1 LFHSILVFKF
11 FGLLY
16 LYRFFRENQ
25 IMNAEF
31 VIGIVED
38 NLLGYVLKPF
48 LITKLENKGFYPI
61 EAQLSELNFSR
72 YEGDL
77 DTVQKRIF
85 HITQEYSENNICKI
99 FGKSKKQ
106 TTKDFFKMLTRDYAQ
121 EKIRPFVEKRHLKI
135 IEELRNTD
143 IELYFKDNYKFIN
156 KSNFVNVH
164 RDFAHTVFNII
175 KEESSTR
182 YFLSIEQNGAAIN
195 LKDKPYYI
203 LSHDPCRIIVED
215 QLYSFDDIDA
225 NKLKPFFVREYI
237 DVPQKMEEK
246 WYRDFALPNI
256 KKYQVNAEGFEI
268 ETPEMEKTAVLSL
281 EYDLK
286 YYPVF
291 CLYFYYGEDK
301 FFANTGQPNIVHL
314 NTENGQYKFV
324 KVERD
329 RNWEEGILQRLKKM
343 GLKNYDNSY
352 FTFEGLE
359 NYKDDEDEYFY
370 KFLSY
375 AQNKLSKLEE
385 SGIKVSQ
392 AGFNKTYTFA
402 EPEIDASVQEE
413 NDWFDIRA
421 NVNIGGFSFPF
432 MKLKR
437 YILDG
442 NREIRLPDGTYALLP
457 QEWFTK
463 YSDLFKFGIADQE
476 KVRLKKHH
484 FKILENS
491 LERINNN
498 YLDRLK
504 KFFDDFQIEKNGNI
518 EIPSQTS
525 SILRSYQAD
534 GYKWMSMLHRYGFG
548 GCLADDMG
556 LGKTLQMLT
565 LLLEVKNT
573 APKQKVSENEVSKA
587 RQLNLFENIDVQ
599 SFKESENQEVT
610 PTNLIVMPT
619 SLVHNWQNEI
629 NEFTPQFS
637 VYKYT
642 GINRTKNISDLYDYD
657 IVLTSYG
664 IVRNDF
670 EQLNQIRFY
679 YVILD
684 ESQHIK
690 NPSSKTYKAVNQL
703 NSECRFVL
711 TGTPIEN
718 SLSDLWA
725 QLNFLNNGL
734 LGNYNF
740 FRNEFIHPIEKQGS
754 EKKKTKLQSIIAPFL
769 LRRTKYQVAKELPE
783 KTEQTIYCE
792 MTEEQKAFYE
802 EEKSKIRNSLIENL
816 EEETGEK
823 PTMRILEGLSVLRQA
838 ANHPVLVSQEY
849 KGDSGKFE
857 ELLEYVQ
864 SIISEE
870 HKVLVFS
877 SYKKHLRLL
886 AEYFDKE
893 SWNYSLLTGETQ
905 NREKVVGEFQ
915 NDPANKIFL
924 IQIKA
929 GGVGL
934 NLTAADY
941 VLILDPWW
949 NPAVEEQAVNRA
961 HRIGQDKNV
970 MVYRF
975 ISAGTVEEKIQKKKK
990 KKARLAE
997 TFVASNETIKNL
1009 SKQQILELFS

>member
-1 LFHSILVFKF
+1 
-11 FGLLY
+11 
-16 LYRFFRENQ
+16 
-25 IMNAEF
+25 MDTEF

-72 YEGDL
+72 YEADL
-77 DTVQKRIF
+77 NTVQKRIF
-85 HITQEYSENNICKI
+85 HISQEYSEKNISKI
-99 FGKSKKQ
+99 FGKNKKQ
-106 TTKDFFKMLTRDYAQ
+106 TAKEFFKKLTREYA
-121 EKIRPFVEKRHLKI
+121 EKQIRPFIERRHVKI
-135 IEELRNTD
+135 IEGLRNAD
-143 IELYFKDNYKFIN
+143 VEVYFKDNYKFIN
-156 KSNFVNVH
+156 KSNFVHVH
-164 RDFAHTVFNII
+164 SDSAQTVFNII

-182 YFLSIEQNGAAIN
+182 YFLSIDQNGSAIH

-203 LSHDPCRIIVED
+203 LSNDPCRIIVED

-225 NKLKPFFVREYI
+225 SKLKPFFVREYI
-237 DVPQKMEEK
+237 DVPKKMEKK
-246 WYRDFALPNI
+246 WYRDFALQNI

-268 ETPEMEKTAVLSL
+268 ETPDLEKIPVLSL

-291 CLYFYYGEDK
+291 CLYFYYGEEK
-301 FFANTGQPNIVHL
+301 FFANTGQSNIVRLH
-314 NTENGQYKFV
+314 TENEQYKFSR
-324 KVERD
+324 VERD
-329 RNWEEGILQRLKKM
+329 RNWEGDIIQRLKKM

-352 FTFEGLE
+352 FTFKGIE
-359 NYKDDEDEYFY
+359 NYEDNKDEYFY
-370 KFLSY
+370 NFLRY
-375 AQNKLSKLEE
+375 AQNMLSQIEDC
-385 SGIKVSQ
+385 GIKVSQ
-392 AGFNKTYTFA
+392 SGFNKTYTFA
-402 EPEIDASVQEE
+402 APEIDAAVQED

-432 MKLKR
+432 IKLKR

-457 QEWFTK
+457 KEWFTK
-463 YSDLFKFGIADQE
+463 YSDLFKFGIADEE
-476 KVRLKKHH
+476 KISLKKHH

-491 LERINNN
+491 LEKINNN
-498 YLDRLK
+498 YLERLK
-504 KFFDDFQIEKNGNI
+504 QFFEDFQLKDTEDIEVPPK
-518 EIPSQTS
+518 TA
-525 SILRSYQAD
+525 SILRSYQKE
-534 GYKWMSMLHRYGFG
+534 GYKWMSMLHQYRFG

-573 APKQKVSENEVSKA
+573 LPKQKIHEKGATKA
-587 RQLNLFENIDVQ
+587 KQLNLFEKMDIQ
-599 SFKESENQEVT
+599 TSEESKSRQVK
-610 PTNLIVMPT
+610 PTNLIIMPT

-642 GINRTKNISDLYDYD
+642 GMNRTKNITDLYDYD

-670 EQLNQIRFY
+670 ERLNQLQFY
-679 YVILD
+679 YIILD

-690 NPSSKTYKAVNQL
+690 NPSSKTYKAVNLL
-703 NSECRFVL
+703 NSSCRFVL

-740 FRNEFIHPIEKQGS
+740 FRNEFIQPIEKQGD
-754 EKKKTKLQSIIAPFL
+754 ERKKIKLQSIIAPFL

-802 EEKSKIRNSLIENL
+802 EEKSKVRNSLIENL
-816 EEETGEK
+816 EEEAGEK
-823 PTMRILEGLSVLRQA
+823 PTMRILEGLSVLRQT
-838 ANHPVLVSQEY
+838 ANHPVLVDNEY

-864 SIISEE
+864 SIISED

-975 ISAGTVEEKIQKKKK
+975 ISVGTVEEKIQKLQG

>member
-1 LFHSILVFKF
+1 
-11 FGLLY
+11 
-16 LYRFFRENQ
+16 
-25 IMNAEF
+25 
-31 VIGIVED
+31 
-38 NLLGYVLKPF
+38 
-48 LITKLENKGFYPI
+48 
-61 EAQLSELNFSR
+61 
-72 YEGDL
+72 
-77 DTVQKRIF
+77 
-85 HITQEYSENNICKI
+85 
-99 FGKSKKQ
+99 
-106 TTKDFFKMLTRDYAQ
+106 
-121 EKIRPFVEKRHLKI
+121 
-135 IEELRNTD
+135 
-143 IELYFKDNYKFIN
+143 
-156 KSNFVNVH
+156 
-164 RDFAHTVFNII
+164 
-175 KEESSTR
+175 
-182 YFLSIEQNGAAIN
+182 
-195 LKDKPYYI
+195 
-203 LSHDPCRIIVED
+203 
-215 QLYSFDDIDA
+215 
-225 NKLKPFFVREYI
+225 
-237 DVPQKMEEK
+237 
-246 WYRDFALPNI
+246 
-256 KKYQVNAEGFEI
+256 
-268 ETPEMEKTAVLSL
+268 
-281 EYDLK
+281 
-286 YYPVF
+286 
-291 CLYFYYGEDK
+291 LYFYYGEDS
-301 FFANTGQPNIVHL
+301 FFANTGQSNIVRLH
-314 NTENGQYKFV
+314 TEKEKYRFSR
-324 KVERD
+324 VERD
-329 RNWEEGILQRLKKM
+329 KNWEDEIIQRLKKL

-352 FTFEGLE
+352 FTFKGLE
-359 NYKDDEDEYFY
+359 NYLDDKNEYFY
-370 KFLSY
+370 HFLGY
-375 AQNKLSKLEE
+375 LQNMHSQIGE
-385 SGIKVSQ
+385 SGISLNQ
-392 AGFNKTYTFA
+392 SGFNKTYTFA
-402 EPEIDASVQEE
+402 EPEIDASVQED

-421 NVNIGGFSFPF
+421 YVNIGSFSFPF

-463 YSDLFKFGIADQE
+463 YSDLFKFGVIEQE
-476 KVRLKKHH
+476 NLRLKNYHY
-484 FKILENS
+484 KILENS
-491 LERINNN
+491 LERINNS
-498 YLDRLK
+498 YLERLK
-504 KFFDDFQIEKNGNI
+504 QFFDDFQLKNTEKIEV
-518 EIPSQTS
+518 PSQTS
-525 SILRSYQAD
+525 SILRSYQTE
-534 GYKWMSMLHRYGFG
+534 GYKWMSMLHQYRFG

-565 LLLEVKNT
+565 LLLEVKNSG
-573 APKQKVSENEVSKA
+573 PKQKISEKKVNKA
-587 RQLNLFENIDVQ
+587 KQLNLFEKIDN
-599 SFKESENQEVT
+599 KANEESESREVT
-610 PTNLIVMPT
+610 PTNLIIMPT

-642 GINRTKNISDLYDYD
+642 GMNRTKNIRDLYDYD

-670 EQLNQIRFY
+670 EQLSQMQFY
-679 YVILD
+679 YIILD

-690 NPSSKTYKAVNQL
+690 NPSSKTYKAVNLL
-703 NSECRFVL
+703 NSRCRFVL

-740 FRNEFIHPIEKQGS
+740 FRNEFIYPIEKQGN
-754 EKKKTKLQSIIAPFL
+754 ETKKTKLLSIISPFL

-792 MTEEQKAFYE
+792 MTEEQKSFYE
-802 EEKSKIRNSLIENL
+802 KEKSKVRNSLIENL
-816 EEETGEK
+816 EEEAGEK
-823 PTMRILEGLSVLRQA
+823 PTMRILEGLSVLRQT

-905 NREKVVGEFQ
+905 NREKVVSEFQ

-975 ISAGTVEEKIQKKKK
+975 ISLGTVEEKIQKLQGKKS
-990 KKARLAE
+990 RLAE
-997 TFVASNETIKNL
+997 TFVTPSEGIKNL

>member
-1 LFHSILVFKF
+1 QS
-11 FGLLY
+11 
-16 LYRFFRENQ
+16 
-25 IMNAEF
+25 
-31 VIGIVED
+31 
-38 NLLGYVLKPF
+38 
-48 LITKLENKGFYPI
+48 
-61 EAQLSELNFSR
+61 
-72 YEGDL
+72 
-77 DTVQKRIF
+77 
-85 HITQEYSENNICKI
+85 
-99 FGKSKKQ
+99 
-106 TTKDFFKMLTRDYAQ
+106 
-121 EKIRPFVEKRHLKI
+121 
-135 IEELRNTD
+135 
-143 IELYFKDNYKFIN
+143 
-156 KSNFVNVH
+156 
-164 RDFAHTVFNII
+164 
-175 KEESSTR
+175 
-182 YFLSIEQNGAAIN
+182 
-195 LKDKPYYI
+195 
-203 LSHDPCRIIVED
+203 
-215 QLYSFDDIDA
+215 
-225 NKLKPFFVREYI
+225 
-237 DVPQKMEEK
+237 
-246 WYRDFALPNI
+246 
-256 KKYQVNAEGFEI
+256 
-268 ETPEMEKTAVLSL
+268 
-281 EYDLK
+281 
-286 YYPVF
+286 
-291 CLYFYYGEDK
+291 
-301 FFANTGQPNIVHL
+301 NIVHL
-314 NTENGQYKFV
+314 NTENGEYRFSKI
-324 KVERD
+324 ERD
-329 RNWEEGILQRLKKM
+329 RSWENEIIQRLKKL

-359 NYKDDEDEYFY
+359 NYKDDKTEYFY
-370 KFLSY
+370 NFLRY
-375 AQNKLSKLEE
+375 AQNMRSQIEE
-385 SGIKVSQ
+385 SGIELNQ
-392 AGFNKTYTFA
+392 DGFNKTYTFA
-402 EPEIDASVQEE
+402 EPEIDASVQED

-421 NVNIGGFSFPF
+421 VVKIGGFSFPF
-432 MKLKR
+432 IKLKR
-437 YILDG
+437 HILEG
-442 NREIRLPDGTYALLP
+442 KREIQLPDGTYALLP
-457 QEWFTK
+457 REWFTK

-476 KVRLKKHH
+476 KISLKKHH

-498 YLDRLK
+498 YLERLK
-504 KFFDDFQIEKNGNI
+504 QFFDDFQLKGNEDIEV
-518 EIPSQTS
+518 PPQTS
-525 SILRSYQAD
+525 SILRSYQAE
-534 GYKWMSMLHRYGFG
+534 GYKWMSMLHRYRFG

-573 APKQKVSENEVSKA
+573 VPKQKISEREATKA
-587 RQLNLFENIDVQ
+587 KQLNLFEKMEVQ
-599 SFKESENQEVT
+599 TSEESESRQVT
-610 PTNLIVMPT
+610 PTNLIIMPT

-629 NEFTPQFS
+629 HKFTPEFS

-642 GINRTKNISDLYDYD
+642 GMNRTKNIRDLYDYD

-703 NSECRFVL
+703 NSKCRFVL

-740 FRNEFIHPIEKQGS
+740 FRNEFIQPIEKHGN
-754 EKKKTKLQSIIAPFL
+754 ERKKMKLQSIIAPFL

-783 KTEQTIYCE
+783 KTEQTIFCE
-792 MTEEQKAFYE
+792 MTEEQKAYYE
-802 EEKSKIRNSLIENL
+802 EEKSKVRNSLIENL
-816 EEETGEK
+816 EEEAGEK

-838 ANHPVLVSQEY
+838 ANHPVLVDNEY
-849 KGDSGKFE
+849 TGDSGKFE

-864 SIISEE
+864 SIISED

-893 SWNYSLLTGETQ
+893 SWNYSLLTGETK

-915 NDPANKIFL
+915 NGPSNKIFL

-975 ISAGTVEEKIQKKKK
+975 ISAGTVEEKIQKLQG